1 MYTNAMLKYTCS
13 DPQGGR
19 GGRGGDASVA
29 FENNELARHDLEK
42 GERFGVP
49 VALIVLLLLFGAVV
63 ATMLPLGLAVVS
75 IIVAL
80 AAVAIIGQYK
90 LHGRLA
96 LQRLLDGHS

>member
-1 MYTNAMLKYTCS
+1 MEEADDFRVLI
-13 DPQGGR
+13 
-19 GGRGGDASVA
+19 GGDASVA

-49 VALIVLLLLFGAVV
+49 VALIILLLLFGTVV
-63 ATMLPLGLAVVS
+63 ATMLPLGLAVVD
-75 IIVAL
+75 IIIAL